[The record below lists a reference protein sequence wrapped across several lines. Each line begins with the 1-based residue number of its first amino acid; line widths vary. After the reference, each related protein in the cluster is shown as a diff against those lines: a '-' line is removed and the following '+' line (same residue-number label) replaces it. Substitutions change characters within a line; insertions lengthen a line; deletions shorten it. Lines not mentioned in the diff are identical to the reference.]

1 MKFLLSRT
9 IMATAAAGALAL
21 SMATDVQAAGYGHA
35 HSSVSAAVTSIV
47 GGGVVITPGAIGAPN
62 PSDSAED
69 SASLNGAAPS
79 ANLLSSTNGDANPMD
94 PAQVCQ
100 GPGCDPAG
108 ANDIAQYADG
118 TVGSSFA
125 RADALLSGSL
135 LAPGGVTA
143 IAVAESELWG
153 NATST
158 SSAGTGTNTN
168 FEVIGSPVTI
178 EVTIIYDALASTALI
193 DGKGSFNADFDLTI
207 QIFDAGGQVF
217 NLEDV
222 STETYDGNAFSGLFP
237 VSNTAGSP
245 FVDVITVTL
254 DPGIYSLQVDQQ
266 VNVRGVSVPEP
277 GTLAVLGLGLLGMGA
292 VRRRM
297 KKA

>member
-35 HSSVSAAVTSIV
+35 HSSVTATAVVV
-47 GGGVVITPGAIGAPN
+47 GGGIVLSPGGVGAPN
-62 PSDSAED
+62 PSDSAQD

-79 ANLLSSTNGDANPMD
+79 ANSLSSTNGDVNPMD

-143 IAVAESELWG
+143 IGVAESELWG
-153 NATST
+153 TST
-158 SSAGTGTNTN
+158 ANASAGTGTNTN
-168 FEVIGSPVTI
+168 FEVVGAPVTI
-178 EVTIIYDALASTALI
+178 TVTISYDALASTALI

-207 QIFDAGGQVF
+207 QIFDSTGKVF
-217 NLEDV
+217 DLEDV

-237 VSNTAGSP
+237 VSNDAGSP
-245 FVDVITVTL
+245 FVDVVTVTL
-254 DPGIYSLQVDQQ
+254 PVGTYSLQVDQQ
-266 VNVRGVSVPEP
+266 VNVAGVSVPEP

-292 VRRRM
+292 ARRRM